1 MRLVRFGPRGAE
13 KPGIVDADDNIRDIS
28 SIVPDINGATLSPAT
43 LDKLR
48 KLPLNTLPIVPPS
61 TRLGACVGDIRNF
74 ICIGLN
80 YSDHAAETNTPLPG
94 QPIVFN
100 KHTSAISGPND
111 PVVSPPGA
119 EKLDWEVELTI
130 VIGKP

>member
-13 KPGIVDADDNIRDIS
+13 KPGIVDADGNIRDLS
-28 SIVPDINGATLSPAT
+28 SIVSDINAATLAPAS

-48 KLPLNTLPIVPPS
+48 SVPLDDLPVVPKS
-61 TRLGACVGDIRNF
+61 VRLGSCIGDISNF
-74 ICIGLN
+74 LCIGLN